1 MIVAKNG
8 LKWRDKSYGK
18 ITGGQLESVLASF
31 SECWNERTQHALAD
45 DPEVAW
51 RRISKLASVPNWATL
66 YNCSLLELFG
76 KFLAVTDTADA
87 IQQAAASA
95 DPYTAIAEA
104 IEAIPDEASDH
115 PATLSL
121 AMACVANLEAVAH
134 YSRTIND
141 MLAAL
146 RERADFDAL
155 GQALSIDSVVI
166 TLPICQAMLRYGQL
180 TADSSFAQELLGALT
195 GPHKKRLVY
204 PKLRWAEYLLRACG
218 AFDACSQDEIFEL
231 LVVHLK
237 LYGDDREHKDAKK
250 SLFGNFRKWWKEAG
264 IQNPKFS
271 WSAT

>member
-1 MIVAKNG
+1 MTT
-8 LKWRDKSYGK
+8 LKDWHRQAYGK
-18 ITGGQLESVLASF
+18 ITGGQLETVLASF
-31 SECWNERTQHALAD
+31 LRCWSERTQYASAD

-51 RRISKLASVPNWATL
+51 RRITKLASVPNWVTL
-66 YNCSLLELFG
+66 YNCPLLELFG
-76 KFLAVTDTADA
+76 KFVAVTDTAEA
-87 IQQAAASA
+87 IQRAAASA
-95 DPYTAIAEA
+95 DPYAAIAEA
-104 IEAIPDEASDH
+104 IEALPEDAPDH
-115 PATLSL
+115 PAAVPL
-121 AMACVANLEAVAH
+121 AMACVANLEAVAY

-146 RERADFDAL
+146 RERADFEAL

-180 TADSSFAQELLGALT
+180 SADSSLAQELLGAVT

-204 PKLRWAEYLLRACG
+204 PKLRWAEYLLRDCG

-231 LVVHLK
+231 IVVHLK

-250 SLFGNFRKWWKEAG
+250 SLFMLFRKWWKEAG
-264 IQNPKFS
+264 IQNPRFS